1 MKRLIALA
9 VCFLVC
15 ALWFVPSA
23 SADNPISFDAYRAA
37 VAQALDLVTQAIG
50 QSFDTRGPFL
60 DRAAALLEPLDTVTL
75 PSGAETAVDNREL
88 VTLIRDPN
96 KTQVAQTR
104 LVALRDALAQPL
116 YTTSASDL
124 VLLQTL
130 LNRPPFAQESSAL
143 PAWLNDILVRILQ
156 FFDRLVNNTARGVFD
171 GRDLIV
177 LLGIVLVMVV
187 LLYLMR
193 GLRRNLVNEEALASL
208 PEARQVRTPGE
219 AFDNARTFARQGDYR
234 NAVRQLYL
242 ATLLQLDRQG
252 KIKFDPTLTNREYL
266 HQTSNDPGTTAA
278 LAPIVETFDRVWYGF
293 EPITSTEFDAYRTRV
308 EKVQEL

>member
-1 MKRLIALA
+1 MKRVIALA

-15 ALWFVPSA
+15 ALWLVPAA

-37 VAQALDLVTQAIG
+37 VAQALDLVTQATG
-50 QSFDTRGPFL
+50 QSFDTRGPLL
-60 DRAAALLEPLDTVTL
+60 DRAAALLEPLDAVTL

-88 VTLIRDPN
+88 LTLIRDPN

-104 LVALRDALAQPL
+104 LAALRDALAQPL
-116 YTTSASDL
+116 NPISASDL

-130 LNRPPFAQESSAL
+130 LHRPPFAQESSAL
-143 PAWLNDILVRILQ
+143 PGWLDDILVRIQQ

-177 LLGIVLVMVV
+177 LLGIVLVIVV

-193 GLRRNLVNEEALASL
+193 GLRRNLVKEETLADF
-208 PEARQVRTPGE
+208 PQAREVRTPGE
-219 AFDNARTFARQGDYR
+219 AFDNARTFAKQGDYR

-266 HQTSNDPGTTAA
+266 RQTSNDPGTAAA

-293 EPITSTEFDAYRTRV
+293 EPITPTEFDAYRTRV
-308 EKVQEL
+308 EMVQEL